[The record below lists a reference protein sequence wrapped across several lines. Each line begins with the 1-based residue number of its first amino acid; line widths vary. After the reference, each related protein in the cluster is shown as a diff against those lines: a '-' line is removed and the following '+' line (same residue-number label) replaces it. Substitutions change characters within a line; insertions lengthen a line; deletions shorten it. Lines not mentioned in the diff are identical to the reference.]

1 MDIQEIHKKD
11 IQEIYKKD
19 IQEIHKKDIQEI
31 HKKLDKQCPSDYKI
45 NEIIPF
51 AYPYRRVKIN
61 ATVNKSPEESIQ
73 QVYSVFLRTIKAGYN
88 NEEKIIKFLGL
99 NKEDFIL
106 RELYFL
112 RERGFVDFTSGSWLV
127 TQQGEEFVKDNSILK
142 ILEEEEFEFLIDA
155 ISNEAIEK
163 NFKLLSD
170 KNIENRLNPEIDY
183 SIKNPE
189 LLKNK
194 NAQLSEI
201 YKKQNKGKAYLVD
214 YDKLAIFDK
223 KENHDYYLIEYIPRK
238 EKENE
243 LEPYIEVRNTDKDV
257 SKEKRLSK
265 SLSDK
270 YPSILYQFSNSERT
284 SFDKIQEE
292 DNQEL
297 LEGFK
302 TTQTEKKITETQT
315 LSIWETQE
323 KFAEAL
329 EKVKSK
335 ILIESP
341 WIKQATLKYIDSI
354 KNALKKGVKV
364 VILYGIESNDEHHY
378 GTIEKLRHLKSKYEK
393 SFNLIH
399 LPTYFEEQGNI
410 KMTGTHRKLIIK
422 DDDYYIQGSFN
433 FLSFNKEKGQKIA
446 NEESILIPNNVESK
460 WEKVLKEYGI
470 NKIIYL

>member
-1 MDIQEIHKKD
+1 M
-11 IQEIYKKD
+11 
-19 IQEIHKKDIQEI
+19 DIQEI

-45 NEIIPF
+45 NEIIQF
-51 AYPYRRVKIN
+51 AYPYRRVRVN
-61 ATVNKSPEESIQ
+61 ATVNKSPEKSIQ

-88 NEEKIIKFLGL
+88 NEKQIIEFLGL

-112 RERGFVDFTSGSWLV
+112 RERGFVDFASGIWLV
-127 TQQGEEFVKDNSILK
+127 TEQGEEFVKDNSILK

-155 ISNEAIEK
+155 ISNQAIIK
-163 NFKLLSD
+163 DFRLYSD
-170 KNIENRLNPEIDY
+170 RKIENKLNPEIDF
-183 SIKNPE
+183 SIKDPN

-194 NAQLSEI
+194 NEQLSDI
-201 YKKQNKGKAYLVD
+201 YKKQNNGKAYLVD
-214 YDKLAIFDK
+214 YDKSNIKFDK
-223 KENHDYYLIEYIPRK
+223 KENHDYYLIEYIPRI

-257 SKEKRLSK
+257 SKQKRLSK

-270 YPSILYQFSNSERT
+270 YPSILYQFSTSDRT
-284 SFDKIQEE
+284 SFAKIQED

-297 LEGFK
+297 LEEFK
-302 TTQTEKKITETQT
+302 TTQTENKITETQT
-315 LSIWETQE
+315 LSVWETQE

-329 EKVKSK
+329 KTVKSK

-341 WIKQATLKYIDSI
+341 WIKRATLKYINSI
-354 KNALKKGVKV
+354 ENALKKGVQI

-378 GTIEKLRHLKSKYEK
+378 GTITKLQNLKSKYQK
-393 SFNLIH
+393 NFHLIH
-399 LPTYFEEQGNI
+399 LPTHFEEKGNY

-422 DDDYYIQGSFN
+422 DNDYYIQGSFN

-446 NEESILIPNNVESK
+446 NEESILIPKKVQEK
-460 WEKVLKEYGI
+460 WDKVLSEYDI
-470 NKIIYL
+470 NKGIINGK